1 MVKLIA
7 ASMFRYIFRSPGNIL
22 EYLRS
27 EFAPELLYMVLA
39 GVLLLPA
46 CYCMAQARLEFT
58 DPNTG
63 SEKPAA
69 TLKVSVNE
77 VDLSFLVTDR
87 HHHWITDLSENEV
100 RLHDNGKT
108 PESIRFFQSR
118 TGLPL
123 RVGLLLDTSD
133 SVAQEFAFEREAA
146 ALFISQIIDPARDLA
161 FVVGFNKTISL
172 TQDFTSDRQALAS
185 AVLQLHP
192 HGTTAVYD
200 AVDFACQK
208 LLQHPEEGLSR
219 RMLVVLTDGDDNSSV
234 ITPDQL
240 MEDAIRC
247 DAVVV
252 VLHTES
258 LPIESL
264 PEYKIL
270 RKLTSETGGQILRAD
285 SSKHIAKAFTQLTE
299 ELRSYYLLAYR
310 PAEFSADGSYRK
322 IELKTTRRGA
332 HVICRRGYYAV
343 KK

>member
-1 MVKLIA
+1 
-7 ASMFRYIFRSPGNIL
+7 MFRCTFKRPIRNTL
-22 EYLRS
+22 EYLNS
-27 EFAPELLYMVLA
+27 EITSDFLFKLLA
-39 GVLLLPA
+39 CVLLFPA
-46 CYCMAQARLEFT
+46 CSCMAQARLEFRGP
-58 DPNTG
+58 D
-63 SEKPAA
+63 SRDEKPAA

-77 VDLSFLVTDR
+77 VDLSFLATDR

-100 RLHDNGKT
+100 RLHDNGRS
-108 PESIRFFQSR
+108 PESIRSFQSR

-133 SVAQEFAFEREAA
+133 SVAQQFAFERAAA
-146 ALFISQIIDPARDLA
+146 ALFISQIIDPAKDLA
-161 FVVGFNKTISL
+161 FVVGFNNTVTL
-172 TQDFTSDRQALAS
+172 AQDFTSDRRALAS
-185 AVLQLHP
+185 AVFQLHP

-208 LLQHPEEGLSR
+208 LLHHPEQGLRR
-219 RMLVVLTDGDDNSSV
+219 RMLVVLTDGDDNSSQ
-234 ITPDQL
+234 ITPDEL
-240 MEDAIRC
+240 VEDAIRC

-264 PEYKIL
+264 PEYKVL

-285 SSKHIAKAFTQLTE
+285 TSERIAKAFAQVTE
-299 ELRSYYLLAYR
+299 QLRSYYLLAYR

-332 HVICRRGYYAV
+332 HIMCRRGYYAV